1 MEEYG
6 KKLCLK
12 WRFRNNDGTFATD
25 KFRPK
30 SSFNPRNKNAIIETY
45 ISWLEER
52 LLDIEISSKKYFNIP
67 KEERDALCS
76 LGNDSTIIIKGA
88 DKGSVV
94 VDWDREEYLK
104 EAYK

>member
-1 MEEYG
+1 M
-6 KKLCLK
+6 
-12 WRFRNNDGTFATD
+12 
-25 KFRPK
+25 
-30 SSFNPRNKNAIIETY
+30 
-45 ISWLEER
+45 
-52 LLDIEISSKKYFNIP
+52 DIEIPSKKYFNIT

-94 VDWDREEYLK
+94 VDWDGEEYLK